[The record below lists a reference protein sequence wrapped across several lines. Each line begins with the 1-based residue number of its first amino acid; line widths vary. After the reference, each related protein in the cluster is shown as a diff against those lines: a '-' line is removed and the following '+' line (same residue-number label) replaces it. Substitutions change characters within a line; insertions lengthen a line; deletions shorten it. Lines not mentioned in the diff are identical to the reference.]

1 MPSHDERTL
10 QVLQKIHNELQRY
23 YILLRLIRADLEKI
37 TKNFAALSVGID
49 TSQVISIIKYTHLMT
64 HQLLLRNENLVVTK
78 MIFFKL

>member
-49 TSQVISIIKYTHLMT
+49 TAK
-64 HQLLLRNENLVVTK
+64 
-78 MIFFKL
+78 